1 MRLKFFFIGLIILIS
16 CAKQTQAPQSIH
28 QVQNKNQ
35 KEKPRNNITSI
46 KLGLDVLLDE
56 KIELIKNKN
65 IGLVTNNSG
74 IDSKGISNF
83 ERLMKTKKILQIFL
97 KILNMLTWKTKQ
109 EKLKKLNTMRRLI

>member
-1 MRLKFFFIGLIILIS
+1 MRPKFFIIGFTILIS
-16 CAKQTQAPQSIH
+16 CAKQSQTPQSIH
-28 QVQNKNQ
+28 QVQNNDQ
-35 KEKPRNNITSI
+35 KEKPMVNLSSV

-83 ERLMKTKKILQIFL
+83 ERLMKTKNITIKVIFL
-97 KILNMLTWKTKQ
+97 S
-109 EKLKKLNTMRRLI
+109 LIHI